1 MHPNLSAIEIQP
13 HGLIRADVAAAIGS
27 DRHLRDAFE
36 SHELLRLRR
45 NVYAERATWRALGA
59 NARHA
64 LRMHA
69 FALTHAERPIF
80 THHSSAALWGMPT
93 IGEWPSTMHVA
104 ASAGTRGRT
113 KGDVHE
119 HVLPDGVKVVTR
131 GGELLTSAADTVVG
145 LACML
150 PFADAVAIADFA
162 LHEPR
167 GGTALC
173 ARAELEQSLSV
184 YRGRKGHAAAR
195 AVVRFADGLSG
206 SLGESHSR
214 ANMHL
219 CGFVIPEL
227 QVPFYD
233 SRGLIGITDFY
244 WRPINRIGEFD
255 GLGKYLREEF
265 AQGKDPARVVV
276 DEKIREDRLRACGP
290 SMSRWLFDVAISPRK
305 LGDLLHEVGVPLAR

>member
-1 MHPNLSAIEIQP
+1 MHPNLTAIEIQP
-13 HGLIRADVAAAIGS
+13 HRLIRADVAAAIGS

-36 SHELLRLRR
+36 SRELLRLRR
-45 NVYAERATWRALGA
+45 NVYAPSATWRALGA

-64 LRMHA
+64 LRAHA
-69 FALTHAERPIF
+69 FALTHADPPIF

-93 IGEWPSTMHVA
+93 IGEWPSTIHVA
-104 ASAGTRGRT
+104 AAAGARGRT
-113 KGDVHE
+113 KRGVHE
-119 HVLPDGVKVVTR
+119 HVLPDGVKVVTH
-131 GGELLTSAADTVVG
+131 GGELVTSAADTVVG
-145 LACML
+145 LACTL

-167 GGTALC
+167 DGAALC
-173 ARAELEQSLSV
+173 ARAELEHSLSLHV
-184 YRGRKGHAAAR
+184 GRKGHAAAR

-244 WRPINRIGEFD
+244 WRSVRRIGEFD

-265 AQGKDPARVVV
+265 ARGKDPAQVVI

-290 SMSRWLFDVAISPRK
+290 SVSRWLFDVATSSRK
-305 LGDLLHEVGVPLAR
+305 LGDFLHEVGVPLAR